1 MKKRGITFKL
11 FALTSA
17 IFVLFYALLTA
28 GLFIF
33 FEQFY
38 EKHNIKTV
46 KDSLYSYIKE
56 SYEEETDE
64 AQYVLKND
72 ALLAI
77 LEPDGSNIYTNPFVL
92 EVLVENKGSYMVP
105 LFMFYNNKEL
115 LEAGVKTGDSIT
127 LTGLLGENATI
138 SKKMNSRLFYPYII
152 SYKDNVI
159 TGGPEEKVD
168 TNGMTQLSGVIT
180 GIQYPDQPFIDAPYD
195 ERNEIIAEAIDRLF
209 PLTDAQLSL
218 LGTGESMEVTW
229 LDSKTGADH
238 LIEIQPILQHG
249 NLNELI
255 FSVSAHQEIG
265 ESFDALKT
273 YYIYIGIGGFVVII
287 LLSFMFSKIVSQPIL
302 KMNHVASRMARLDF
316 SAVSEV
322 KSYDEMGSLSES
334 LNSLSNNLQRSMN
347 ELQDANEQLQKD
359 MEHKQKMEQLQKEF
373 IANASHELK
382 TPLSIVKSYAEGLL
396 DDVVA
401 HKRTRYTEVI
411 LDEAGKMETLVN
423 DMLELAKLD
432 SPVTRLKL
440 ESFSLI
446 DLLQE
451 IIDKLTKHLRE
462 KHLHVIIH
470 THDEAE
476 QAWADSKRIEQV
488 LTNILVNAIRH
499 SDTSST
505 ISVTLKPEQVD
516 GSQHVHVRID
526 NHGEHI
532 PEEQL
537 AFIWDRF
544 YRGEQSRNRKMGG
557 TGLGLAITKH
567 ILDLHGSRYHV
578 FNTEQGVAFAFTVPA
593 EHKDDNT
600 SQLMIRDGNM

>member
-46 KDSLYSYIKE
+46 KDSLYSYIKK
-56 SYEEETDE
+56 SYEEEAGE
-64 AQYVLKND
+64 SQYVLKNE
-72 ALLAI
+72 ALMAI
-77 LEPDGSNIYTNPFVL
+77 LEPDGSNLYSNPFVI
-92 EVLVENKGSYMVP
+92 EILVKNKGSYYVP
-105 LFMFYNNKEL
+105 LFMFYNNKKL
-115 LEAGVKTGDSIT
+115 LEAGVKNGDYIT
-127 LTGLLGENATI
+127 LTGLPGKNMAI
-138 SKKMNSRLFYPYII
+138 SKKMNNRLFYPYTIT
-152 SYKDNVI
+152 YKDQVI
-159 TGGPEEKVD
+159 TSGPEEKVD
-168 TNGMTQLSGVIT
+168 TNGMTQISGVIT
-180 GIQYPDQPFIDAPYD
+180 GINYPDQPFEDAPYD
-195 ERNEIIAEAIDRLF
+195 ERNQLIAEEIDRLF
-209 PLTDAQLSL
+209 PLTDAELSL
-218 LGTGESMEVTW
+218 LGSGNSMEVTW
-229 LDSKTGADH
+229 VDSKTGADH
-238 LIEIQPILQHG
+238 LIEIQPILQYGH
-249 NLNELI
+249 LNELI

-287 LLSFMFSKIVSQPIL
+287 SLSFIFSKIVSQPIL

-334 LNSLSNNLQRSMN
+334 LNSLSNNLQRSMS

-396 DDVVA
+396 DDVVV

-423 DMLELAKLD
+423 DMLELAKLE
-432 SPVTRLKL
+432 SPVTKLKL
-440 ESFSLI
+440 DSFSLI
-446 DLLQE
+446 ALLQE
-451 IIDKLTKHLRE
+451 IIDKLMKHLRE
-462 KHLHVIIH
+462 KNVNVIIH
-470 THDEAE
+470 THDEADE
-476 QAWADSKRIEQV
+476 ALADSKRIEQV

-499 SDTSST
+499 SDAKST
-505 ISVTLKPEQVD
+505 ISVTLKREQIE
-516 GSQHVHVRID
+516 GSHYVHVRID
-526 NHGEHI
+526 NHGEPI
-532 PEEQL
+532 PEDQL
-537 AFIWDRF
+537 LLVWDRF

-567 ILDLHGSRYHV
+567 ILDLHGSRYQV
-578 FNTEQGVAFAFTVPA
+578 FNTEKGVAFTFTLLS
-593 EHKDDNT
+593 E
-600 SQLMIRDGNM
+600 QRDVNISTINE